1 MENADRHG
9 VIRMPV
15 DNGLQEVRNMLT
27 RRDPTSKDLEE
38 KQFDVE
44 GVQLI
49 WSFVRGETAA
59 AGVEALNKGSAATLI
74 AAAEAA
80 DKKLII
86 VYTRKRTND
95 GRRAFEEY
103 KGKHRIE
110 NWKLDRIYLNPFKF
124 NYYRD
129 AGHISKDDIT
139 PELMERIS
147 KDPTENVETY
157 DTDPLPR
164 YLGAEIGDL
173 VWTDNTWGTL
183 EPSIDYR
190 IVISSRT
197 VSKLFAS

>member
-173 VWTDNTWGTL
+173 VWTDNTWAL
-183 EPSIDYR
+183 
-190 IVISSRT
+190 
-197 VSKLFAS
+197 LNLQ